1 VKREFRLT
9 RFGDFMRVRRAG
21 KSYAHPLVV
30 LIVKSN
36 ALSTVRIGV
45 AAGRSVGNAVERNR
59 AKRRMRSC
67 IHRQLPSLVG
77 GRDLILLARKP
88 IAEATFQQIDL
99 AIQGLLER
107 AGLLNK
113 QT

>member
-1 VKREFRLT
+1 
-9 RFGDFMRVRRAG
+9 MRVRRSG
-21 KSYAHPLVV
+21 KTYAHPLVI
-30 LIVKSN
+30 LIVRSN

-67 IHRQLPSLVG
+67 LNELLPSLTG
-77 GRDLILLARKP
+77 GWDLILLARKP
-88 IAEATFQQIDL
+88 ITRADYRQIKT

-107 AGLLNK
+107 ASLLIRSNES
-113 QT
+113 